1 MSELDIKK
9 WLSNI
14 SETVKARDLEGH
26 MDLVSENV
34 VVYGLPSGK
43 TLSYADWRER
53 RKSEFKRNLIKNLN
67 YDKLS
72 IKNIGLRRLT
82 FRIEEIM
89 DGTNGD
95 LAIIQKEI
103 ILEQEKDQKWRVVEE
118 TIKDW
123 TYIKG
128 SKKANA

>member
-34 VVYGLPSGK
+34 AVYGLPSGK
-43 TLSYADWRER
+43 TLCYADWRER

>member
-34 VVYGLPSGK
+34 AVYGLPSGK